1 MKRQFPLTPLS
12 KTPQDRFEVLN
23 LAVLAMQWRSIAR
36 SVERGLTEARKLVGN
51 PRAQTETKAFFSEL
65 TGVSRRVQKVGV
77 TEALSDKLVA
87 RHLSRASRH
96 AANAL
101 DAVRRRRRRRQA
113 WWRAVALTVG
123 AGLAA
128 GSAYAA
134 RKTQARITAS

>member
-1 MKRQFPLTPLS
+1 MKRQFPLTPS
-12 KTPQDRFEVLN
+12 PKTPQDRFDVLN
-23 LAVLAMQWRSIAR
+23 LAVLAMQWRTMAR
-36 SVERGLTEARKLVGN
+36 SVERGLTEARKLVGD

-65 TGVSRRVQKVGV
+65 TGASRRVQKVGV

-87 RHLSRASRH
+87 KQLSRASRH

-101 DAVRRRRRRRQA
+101 DVVRRRRRRQA
-113 WWRAVALTVG
+113 WRRAVALTVG

-134 RKTQARITAS
+134 RKTQARVAAS